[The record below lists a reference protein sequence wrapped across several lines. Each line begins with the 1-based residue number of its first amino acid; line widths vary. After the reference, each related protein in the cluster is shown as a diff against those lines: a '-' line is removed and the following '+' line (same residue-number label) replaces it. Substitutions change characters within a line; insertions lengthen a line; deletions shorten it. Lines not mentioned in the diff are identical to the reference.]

1 MTQKPRLG
9 RGLDAL
15 IAGPADDTAS
25 PGPTAVVAIDR
36 IHLNPYQPRK
46 TFDDDE
52 LAQLSASIRSH
63 GVLQPVVVR
72 PSGDEFQLIAGERRL
87 RAAQRA
93 GLADIPVRVVNFN
106 DQQVL
111 EAALVENIQRSDLNA
126 IEKAQGFK
134 EYLDRFNMK
143 QDQLA
148 ERLGMDR
155 TTISNLLGL
164 LNLPAEVQDWVRVGQ
179 LTLGHAKVLKGLH
192 DPARVVALAKETIAK
207 NLSVH
212 ALEHLTK
219 QQKTEAAAAAGSPPA
234 KAEVEKTAHVQAI
247 EDELR
252 QKLST
257 RVSIKLKGKDKG
269 QIVLSFETNDDFER
283 IVDTF
288 RKAAWVGRTFVFRA
302 RP

>member
-1 MTQKPRLG
+1 VTPTKPRLG

-15 IAGPADDTAS
+15 IAGPTGAPVS
-25 PGPTAVVAIDR
+25 PTAVVAIDR

-46 TFDDDE
+46 AFDDDE

-63 GVLQPVVVR
+63 GVLQPIVVR
-72 PSGDEFQLIAGERRL
+72 QTGDEFQLIAGERRL
-87 RAAQRA
+87 RAAQKA
-93 GLADIPVRVVNFN
+93 GLADIPVRVVDFN

-111 EAALVENIQRSDLNA
+111 EAALVENIQRSDLNP
-126 IEKAQGFK
+126 IEKALGFK
-134 EYLDRFNMK
+134 DYLDRFNMK
-143 QDQLA
+143 QEQLA

-192 DPARVVALAKETIAK
+192 DAPRVVALAKETIAK

-212 ALEHLTK
+212 ALEALTK
-219 QQKTEAAAAAGSPPA
+219 QQKTEAAVAKGDAPA
-234 KAEVEKTAHVQAI
+234 KEAVEKTAHVQAI

-252 QKLST
+252 QKLAT
-257 RVSIKLKGKDKG
+257 RVSIQLKGKDKG
-269 QIVLSFETNDDFER
+269 QIVLKFETNDDFER
-283 IVDTF
+283 IVDAF
-288 RKAAWVGRTFVFRA
+288 RKAA
-302 RP
+302 

>member
-1 MTQKPRLG
+1 MEKKARLG

-15 IAGPADDTAS
+15 LGVDAGPA
-25 PGPTAVVAIDR
+25 PTGAMSQVPLDAIG
-36 IHLNPYQPRK
+36 HNPYQPRK

-52 LAQLSASIRSH
+52 LASLADSIRTH
-63 GVLQPVVVR
+63 GVLQPLVVR
-72 PSGDEFQLIAGERRL
+72 PAGAGYQLIAGERRL

-93 GLADIPVRVVNFN
+93 GLSAIPVRVVDFN

-111 EAALVENIQRSDLNA
+111 EAALAENIQRSDLNP

-134 EYLDRFNMK
+134 DYLDRFGMK
-143 QDQLA
+143 QEQLA
-148 ERLGMDR
+148 ERLGIDR

-192 DPARVVALAKETIAK
+192 DAGRQVALAKETIAK

-212 ALEHLTK
+212 ALEQLAK
-219 QQKTEAAAAAGSPPA
+219 EQKSAAAAAAGDGPA
-234 KAEVEKTAHVQAI
+234 KVAVEKTAHVQAI

-252 QKLST
+252 QRLAT
-257 RVSIKLKGKDKG
+257 RVQIKLKGKDKG
-269 QIVLSFETNDDFER
+269 QIVLGFDTNDDFER
-283 IVDTF
+283 IVETF
-288 RKAAWVGRTFVFRA
+288 RKAA
-302 RP
+302 

>member
-15 IAGPADDTAS
+15 IAGPADGQAT
-25 PGPTAVVAIDR
+25 GPTAVVAIDR

-46 TFDDDE
+46 AFDDDE
-52 LAQLSASIRSH
+52 LSQLCASIRSH
-63 GVLQPVVVR
+63 GVLQPIVVR
-72 PSGDEFQLIAGERRL
+72 PTGDEFQLIAGERRL
-87 RAAQRA
+87 RAAQQA
-93 GLADIPVRVVNFN
+93 GLADIPVRVVDFN

-111 EAALVENIQRSDLNA
+111 EAALVENIQRSDLNP
-126 IEKAQGFK
+126 IEKVLGFK
-134 EYLDRFNMK
+134 DYLDRFNMK
-143 QDQLA
+143 QDHLA

-192 DPARVVALAKETIAK
+192 DRDRVVMLAKETIAK

-219 QQKTEAAAAAGSPPA
+219 QQKTEVAAAAGDAPA
-234 KAEVEKTAHVQAI
+234 KAAVEKTAHVQAI

-252 QKLST
+252 QKLAT
-257 RVSIKLKGKDKG
+257 RVAIRLKSKDKG

-283 IVDTF
+283 IVETF
-288 RKAAWVGRTFVFRA
+288 RKAA
-302 RP
+302 

>member
-9 RGLDAL
+9 RDLDTL
-15 IAGPADDTAS
+15 IAGPAGN
-25 PGPTAVVAIDR
+25 PGPTATVAIDR

-52 LAQLSASIRSH
+52 LANLSASIRSH
-63 GVLQPVVVR
+63 GVLQPIVVR
-72 PSGDEFQLIAGERRL
+72 QAGDEFQLIAGERRL
-87 RAAQRA
+87 RAAQQA

-126 IEKAQGFK
+126 IEKALGFK
-134 EYLDRFNMK
+134 DYLDRFHMK
-143 QDQLA
+143 QEQLA

-164 LNLPAEVQDWVRVGQ
+164 LNLPPEVQDWVRVGQ

-192 DPARVVALAKETIAK
+192 DAERVVALAKETIAK

-212 ALEHLTK
+212 ALEALTK
-219 QQKTEAAAAAGSPPA
+219 QQKTEAAAAAGSRPA

-252 QKLST
+252 QKLAT
-257 RVSIKLKGKDKG
+257 RVSIQLKGKDKG
-269 QIVLSFETNDDFER
+269 QFVLAFETNDDFER
-283 IVDTF
+283 IVETF
-288 RKAAWVGRTFVFRA
+288 RKAA
-302 RP
+302 

>member
-1 MTQKPRLG
+1 MTAKPRLG

-15 IAGPADDTAS
+15 IGQPPTD
-25 PGPTAVVAIDR
+25 PTAPSASEPATAQVAIDR
-36 IHLNPYQPRK
+36 IQQNPYQPRK
-46 TFDDDE
+46 AFDDDE
-52 LAQLSASIRSH
+52 LEQLSASIREH

-72 PSGDEFQLIAGERRL
+72 PAADGYQLIAGERRL

-93 GLADIPVRVVNFN
+93 GLSAIPVRVVDFN

-111 EAALVENIQRSDLNA
+111 EAALAENIQRSDLNP

-134 EYLDRFNMK
+134 DYLDRFGMK
-143 QDQLA
+143 QEQLA
-148 ERLGMDR
+148 ERLGIDR

-192 DPARVVALAKETIAK
+192 DAPRVVALAKETIAK

-212 ALEHLTK
+212 ALEQLAK
-219 QQKTEAAAAAGSPPA
+219 EQKSAVAAAAGDGPA
-234 KAEVEKTAHVQAI
+234 KAAVEKTAHVQAI

-252 QKLST
+252 QRLAT
-257 RVSIKLKGKDKG
+257 RVSIQLKGKDKG
-269 QIVLSFETNDDFER
+269 QIVLKFETNDDFER
-283 IVDTF
+283 IVDAF
-288 RKAAWVGRTFVFRA
+288 RKAA
-302 RP
+302 

>member
-1 MTQKPRLG
+1 VTAKPRLG

-15 IAGPADDTAS
+15 IGTSAGDDTPT
-25 PGPTAVVAIDR
+25 PGDATRATAQVAIDR
-36 IHLNPYQPRK
+36 ILQNPYQPRK
-46 TFDDDE
+46 AFDDDE
-52 LAQLSASIRSH
+52 LDQLSSSIREH

-72 PSGDEFQLIAGERRL
+72 PAGDGFQLIAGERRL

-93 GLADIPVRVVNFN
+93 GLSTIPVRVVDFN

-111 EAALVENIQRSDLNA
+111 EAALAENIQRSDLNP

-134 EYLDRFNMK
+134 DYLERFGMK

-148 ERLGMDR
+148 ERLGIDR

-164 LNLPAEVQDWVRVGQ
+164 LHLPAEVQDWVRVGQ

-192 DPARVVALAKETIAK
+192 DADRQTSLAKETIAK

-212 ALEHLTK
+212 ALEQVTK
-219 QQKTEAAAAAGSPPA
+219 QQKSAATTASTDTPDKPA
-234 KAEVEKTAHVQAI
+234 VEKTAHVQAI

-252 QKLST
+252 QRLAT
-257 RVSIKLKGKDKG
+257 RVQIKLKGKDRG
-269 QIVLSFETNDDFER
+269 QFVFGFDSNDDFER
-283 IVDTF
+283 IVEVF
-288 RKAAWVGRTFVFRA
+288 RKAA
-302 RP
+302 

>member
-15 IAGPADDTAS
+15 IAGPADAAPAT
-25 PGPTAVVAIDR
+25 GPTAVVPIGR
-36 IHLNPYQPRK
+36 IQNNPFQPRK
-46 TFDDDE
+46 AFDDDE
-52 LAQLSASIRSH
+52 LAQLTASVRAH

-72 PSGDEFQLIAGERRL
+72 PAGDGFQLIAGERRL

-93 GLADIPVRVVNFN
+93 GLADIPVRVVDFN

-111 EAALVENIQRSDLNA
+111 EAALVENIQRSDLNP
-126 IEKAQGFK
+126 IEKALGFK
-134 EYLDRFNMK
+134 DYLDRFHMK

-192 DPARVVALAKETIAK
+192 EPARVVVLAKETIAK

-212 ALEHLTK
+212 ALEQLTK
-219 QQKTEAAAAAGSPPA
+219 QQKTEAAAAAGDVPA
-234 KAEVEKTAHVQAI
+234 KAAVEKTAHVQAI

-252 QKLST
+252 QKLAT
-257 RVSIKLKGKDKG
+257 RVQIKLRSKDKG
-269 QIVLSFETNDDFER
+269 QIVLGFDSNDDFER
-283 IVDTF
+283 IVETF
-288 RKAAWVGRTFVFRA
+288 RKAA
-302 RP
+302 

>member
-1 MTQKPRLG
+1 VTQKPHNG
-9 RGLDAL
+9 PDAD
-15 IAGPADDTAS
+15 ATS
-25 PGPTAVVAIDR
+25 PTATIAIDR

-46 TFDDDE
+46 AFDDDE

-63 GVLQPVVVR
+63 GVLQPIVVR
-72 PSGDEFQLIAGERRL
+72 QSGDEFQLIAGERRL
-87 RAAQRA
+87 RAAQKA

-134 EYLDRFNMK
+134 EYLDRFHMK
-143 QDQLA
+143 QEQLA

-164 LNLPAEVQDWVRVGQ
+164 LNLPPEVQDWVRVGQ

-192 DPARVVALAKETIAK
+192 HDAPRVVMLAKETIAR

-212 ALEHLTK
+212 ALEQLTK
-219 QQKTEAAAAAGSPPA
+219 QQKTEAAAAAGSAPA
-234 KAEVEKTAHVQAI
+234 KEIVEKTAHVQAI

-252 QKLST
+252 QMLAT

-269 QIVLSFETNDDFER
+269 QIVLAFETNDDFER
-283 IVDTF
+283 IVETF
-288 RKAAWVGRTFVFRA
+288 RKAA
-302 RP
+302 

>member
-1 MTQKPRLG
+1 VNVKPRLG

-15 IAGPADDTAS
+15 ISDPSHEPDPSNPDQTA
-25 PGPTAVVAIDR
+25 TAQVAIDR
-36 IHLNPYQPRK
+36 IQQNPFQPRK
-46 TFDDDE
+46 AFDDDE
-52 LAQLSASIRSH
+52 LDQLSASIRAH

-72 PSGDEFQLIAGERRL
+72 PTGEGFQLIAGERRL

-93 GLADIPVRVVNFN
+93 GLSQIPVRVVDFN

-111 EAALVENIQRSDLNA
+111 EAALVENIQRSDLNP

-134 EYLDRFNMK
+134 DYLERFGMK

-148 ERLGMDR
+148 ERLGIDR

-164 LNLPAEVQDWVRVGQ
+164 LNLPPEVQDWVRVGQ

-192 DPARVVALAKETIAK
+192 DAGRQVALAKETIAK

-212 ALEHLTK
+212 ALEQLGK
-219 QQKTEAAAAAGSPPA
+219 QQKSEAAAAAGDGPA
-234 KAEVEKTAHVQAI
+234 KEVVEKTAHVQAI

-252 QKLST
+252 QKLAT
-257 RVSIKLKGKDKG
+257 RVQIKLRSKDKG
-269 QIVLSFETNDDFER
+269 QIVLGFDTNDDFER
-283 IVDTF
+283 IVETF
-288 RKAAWVGRTFVFRA
+288 RKAA
-302 RP
+302 

>member
-1 MTQKPRLG
+1 VTQKPRLG
-9 RGLDAL
+9 PGLDGL
-15 IAGPADDTAS
+15 TLDSADTVA

-87 RAAQRA
+87 RAAQKA

-134 EYLDRFNMK
+134 EYLDRFHMK
-143 QDQLA
+143 QEQLA

-192 DPARVVALAKETIAK
+192 DPERVVSLARETIAK

-212 ALEHLTK
+212 ALEALTK
-219 QQKTEAAAAAGSPPA
+219 QQKTVAAAAAGNQPA

-252 QKLST
+252 QKLAT
-257 RVSIKLKGKDKG
+257 RVTIQLKGKDKG
-269 QIVLSFETNDDFER
+269 QFVLGFDTNDDFER
-283 IVDTF
+283 IVETF
-288 RKAAWVGRTFVFRA
+288 RKAA
-302 RP
+302 

>member
-15 IAGPADDTAS
+15 IAGPAEAPT
-25 PGPTAVVAIDR
+25 GPTAVVAISR
-36 IHLNPYQPRK
+36 IQNNPLQPRK
-46 TFDDDE
+46 AFDDDE
-52 LAQLSASIRSH
+52 LAKLTASVREH

-72 PSGDEFQLIAGERRL
+72 PAGEGYQLIAGERRL
-87 RAAQRA
+87 RAATQA
-93 GLADIPVRVVNFN
+93 GLAEIPIRIVDFN

-111 EAALVENIQRSDLNA
+111 EAALVENIQRSDLNP

-164 LNLPAEVQDWVRVGQ
+164 LNLPPEVQDWVRVGQ

-192 DPARVVALAKETIAK
+192 DAPRVVALAKETIAK

-212 ALEHLTK
+212 ALEHLAK
-219 QQKTEAAAAAGSPPA
+219 QTKTEVAAASGHAPA
-234 KAEVEKTAHVQAI
+234 KAAVEKTAHVQAI

-252 QKLST
+252 QKLAT
-257 RVSIKLKGKDKG
+257 RVTIKLKGKDKG
-269 QIVLSFETNDDFER
+269 QIVLGFETTDDFER
-283 IVDTF
+283 IVETF
-288 RKAAWVGRTFVFRA
+288 RKAA
-302 RP
+302 